1 MFTIKVVVRT
11 TGKQAYCK
19 KLSVWFDGILA
30 GFTKNQCN
38 DRNGEARLFY
48 DNARLSGLLS
58 VVTTTLLLRN
68 RNNVPNNYNK
78 PACASLH
85 RLFPQQQRLP
95 ARPHLLQRLV
105 PVTNGRQRFRMCV
118 RRNFRAFR
126 FYSERNVNFAEL
138 SATAQ
143 RLVLND

>member
-1 MFTIKVVVRT
+1 MFTVKVVVRT
-11 TGKQAYCK
+11 TCKPAYCK
-19 KLSVWFDGILA
+19 KLSVGFDGILA
-30 GFTKNQCN
+30 GFSNNQYA
-38 DRNGEARLFY
+38 DKNGEARLFY
-48 DNARLSGLLS
+48 DNARLRGLLG
-58 VVTTTLLLRN
+58 VVAITLLLRC
-68 RNNVPNNYNK
+68 RNNVPIDYNK